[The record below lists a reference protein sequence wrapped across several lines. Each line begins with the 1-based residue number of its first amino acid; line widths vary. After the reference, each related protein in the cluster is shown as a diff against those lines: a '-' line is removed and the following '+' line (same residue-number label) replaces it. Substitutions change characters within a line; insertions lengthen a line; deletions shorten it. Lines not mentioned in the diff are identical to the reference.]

1 MFSRVAALFH
11 DLDAGMLPISVLF
24 PYAPIA
30 PHRARDAARAE
41 LARVFATV
49 IAARRA
55 AAAEG
60 GAPPEDD
67 ILQSF
72 IDARY
77 SPAVHGGRALT
88 DGEITGLLIACLFA
102 GQHTSS
108 ITSAW
113 TGYLMLTHRPAA
125 LEPAIAE
132 QARLLATHGDT
143 LDIGVLG
150 EMEALQA
157 NITEAIRL
165 FPPLIMLLR
174 LAKKPF
180 AVSTSAGQTFTVPA
194 GDMVFASPAFS
205 HRLPHVFPNADAY
218 EPARFGPDRAEDKK
232 GEPFSFIGFGGG
244 RCVFFFL
251 SRRERTE
258 GRGDGHTPLFLLLSF
273 CAPLAFALIL
283 PPLPPP
289 PLSLLLPVTA
299 AWAPTSPTTRSRPSG
314 RSSCASLN
322 WKWWTRSPN
331 RITTR
336 WWSAPSPGGCGTGGA
351 SWRRRRRR
359 RERESCV

>member
-1 MFSRVAALFH
+1 MFSRVASLFH

-41 LARVFATV
+41 LARVFAAV

-55 AAAEG
+55 AAKDGSA
-60 GAPPEDD
+60 APPEDD

-77 SPAVHGGRALT
+77 SPSVHGGRSLT

-108 ITSAW
+108 ITSSW
-113 TGYLMLTHRPAA
+113 TGYLMLSHRAAA
-125 LEPAIAE
+125 LEPALAE
-132 QARLLATHGDT
+132 QARLLAKHGDA

-150 EMEALQA
+150 EMDALHA

-180 AVSTSAGQTFTVPA
+180 RVATSTGQAFTVPA

-205 HRLPHVFPNADAY
+205 HRLPHVFPRADEY
-218 EPARFGPDRAEDKK
+218 EPARFGPGRAEDKK

-244 RCVFFFL
+244 R
-251 SRRERTE
+251 
-258 GRGDGHTPLFLLLSF
+258 
-273 CAPLAFALIL
+273 
-283 PPLPPP
+283 
-289 PLSLLLPVTA
+289 
-299 AWAPTSPTTRSRPSG
+299 
-314 RSSCASLN
+314 
-322 WKWWTRSPN
+322 
-331 RITTR
+331 
-336 WWSAPSPGGCGTGGA
+336 
-351 SWRRRRRR
+351 
-359 RERESCV
+359 